1 MTPLWFS
8 LELIPMWDLVSQSN
22 WLAIHSSSLY
32 LPHPHSISPSS
43 CMNYNYFHPA
53 SVCVCV
59 WRGCII
65 TVLCVF
71 NNAGGAV
78 GTQLGKFEYK
88 HLTAEWIQKKV
99 CVCSVWVCVCVCICV
114 GDWLAVCV
122 CIYCIQLCTFA
133 LYNVFSTTELTDR
146 SIWKN
151 CVQFVIVPLFPHTQY
166 LLSEYI
172 LTNFNNG
179 RGSWRQHDM
188 IQLAVIPWF

>member
-99 CVCSVWVCVCVCICV
+99 CVCSVWVCVCLCLYILYTALYICALQCFLNNRV
-114 GDWLAVCV
+114 DWQ
-122 CIYCIQLCTFA
+122 IHMKKLCTIC
-133 LYNVFSTTELTDR
+133 YCSTL
-146 SIWKN
+146 
-151 CVQFVIVPLFPHTQY
+151 CPHTI
-166 LLSEYI
+166 S
-172 LTNFNNG
+172 
-179 RGSWRQHDM
+179 
-188 IQLAVIPWF
+188 VIRVYFDQF